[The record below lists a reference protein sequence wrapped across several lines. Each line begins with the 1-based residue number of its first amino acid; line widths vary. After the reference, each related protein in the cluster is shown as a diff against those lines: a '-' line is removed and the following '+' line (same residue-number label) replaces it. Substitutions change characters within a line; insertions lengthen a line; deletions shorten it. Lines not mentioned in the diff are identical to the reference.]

1 MPRGLVTLPIIP
13 GDKSIT
19 TMNQAGVVMAQ
30 RTIVLIVALL
40 ALAVS
45 IGATFFTGGS
55 PEPVEQHRQIDP
67 TSTRHPADP
76 IEDGRPSLI
85 DYQRFDAR
93 IAGLM
98 RDPDMVGLAVGTI
111 ELGQVRF
118 AKGYGEILAGSGSP
132 VTPDTVFRWA
142 SLSKGVAA
150 ALAVSLAEAQKLSLD
165 APLSPSA
172 TTLTIPG
179 GVANISVAD
188 ILSHRTGLVR
198 NAWDDRLEAGE
209 DPKRLRAELGSL
221 PPYCPPGTCHAYQN
235 VAFDAVTES
244 IERASGQDYARFA
257 HDRLFV
263 PLGMTRASIGRAGLE
278 TAPSWAR
285 PHRRRRAATI
295 VNDNYYRVPA
305 AGGVNASIRDLLL
318 WMRAQMAE
326 TPQTLSPASI
336 EKMQQPLVRTLPRGR
351 RGPTD
356 RALGDA
362 AYGLGW
368 RTYTYAGHKL
378 VGHRGS
384 VDGYGALILFDPVQK
399 SGIVMLWNSNQPR
412 AARLQLEFFDML
424 YGLPPTNWLELDQV
438 VSMPDPLSVN
448 AM

>member
-1 MPRGLVTLPIIP
+1 
-13 GDKSIT
+13 
-19 TMNQAGVVMAQ
+19 MAQ
-30 RTIVLIVALL
+30 RSIVLIVVLL
-40 ALAVS
+40 VLVS
-45 IGATFFTGGS
+45 AGGAFFAAGL
-55 PEPVEQHRQIDP
+55 PEAPEQRPQIDQ
-67 TSTRHPADP
+67 TSFRHPADP
-76 IEDGRPSLI
+76 INDGRPSVV
-85 DYQRFDAR
+85 DYQRLDAR

-118 AKGYGEILAGSGSP
+118 ARGYGEILAGSGSP
-132 VTPDTVFRWA
+132 VLPDTVFRWA

-150 ALAVSLAEAQKLSLD
+150 ALAVSLAETQKLSLD
-165 APLSPSA
+165 APLSPSG
-172 TTLTIPG
+172 TMLTIPG
-179 GVANISVAD
+179 GVAKISVAD

-209 DPKRLRAELGSL
+209 DPKLLRAELGSL

-235 VAFDAVTES
+235 VAFDAVTEF
-244 IERASGQDYARFA
+244 IERSSGQSYARFA
-257 HDRLFV
+257 TDRLFV
-263 PLGMTRASIGRAGLE
+263 PLGMTRASLGRAGLE

-285 PHRRRRAATI
+285 PHRRLRTPTT

-318 WMRAQMAE
+318 WMRAQMGE
-326 TPQTLSPASI
+326 TPAILSPASI
-336 EKMQQPLVRTLPRGR
+336 EKMQQPRIRTTPRGR

-399 SGIVMLWNSNQPR
+399 SGIVMLWNSNQPK

-424 YGLPPTNWLELDQV
+424 YGLPPTDWLEIDQV
-438 VSMPDPLSVN
+438 PAD
-448 AM
+448 

>member
-1 MPRGLVTLPIIP
+1 
-13 GDKSIT
+13 
-19 TMNQAGVVMAQ
+19 MAQ
-30 RTIVLIVALL
+30 RSIVLIVALL

-45 IGATFFTGGS
+45 VGAALSPGKL
-55 PEPVEQHRQIDP
+55 PEPLEQHREVDR

-76 IEDGRPSLI
+76 IDDGRPSLI
-85 DYQRFDAR
+85 DYQRLDAR

-118 AKGYGEILAGSGSP
+118 AKGYGEILTGSGSP

-150 ALAVSLAEAQKLSLD
+150 ALAVSLAETQKLSLD

-209 DPKRLRAELGSL
+209 DPKLLRAELGSL

-235 VAFDAVTES
+235 VAFDAVTEF
-244 IERASGQDYARFA
+244 IERASGQSYVRFA
-257 HDRLFV
+257 TDRLFV
-263 PLGMTRASIGRAGLE
+263 PLGMTRASLGQSGLE
-278 TAPSWAR
+278 TASSWAR
-285 PHRRRRAATI
+285 PHRRLRMPTT

-318 WMRAQMAE
+318 WMHAQMAE
-326 TPQTLSPASI
+326 APEILSPASI
-336 EKMQQPLVRTLPRGR
+336 EKMHQPLVQTPPRGR

-368 RTYTYAGHKL
+368 RIYTYAGRKL

-384 VDGYGALILFDPVQK
+384 VDGYGALILFDPSQK

-424 YGLPPTNWLELDQV
+424 YGLPPTDWLELDQTLAGNQ
-438 VSMPDPLSVN
+438 MH
-448 AM
+448 

>member
-1 MPRGLVTLPIIP
+1 
-13 GDKSIT
+13 
-19 TMNQAGVVMAQ
+19 MAQ
-30 RTIVLIVALL
+30 RSIVLIVVLL
-40 ALAVS
+40 VLVS
-45 IGATFFTGGS
+45 AGVAFFAAGLPDA
-55 PEPVEQHRQIDP
+55 PEQRPQIDQ
-67 TSTRHPADP
+67 TSFRHPADP
-76 IEDGRPSLI
+76 INDGRPSVV
-85 DYQRFDAR
+85 DYQRLDAR

-118 AKGYGEILAGSGSP
+118 ARGYGEILAGSGLP
-132 VTPDTVFRWA
+132 VLPDTVFRWA

-150 ALAVSLAEAQKLSLD
+150 ALAVSLAETQKLSLD
-165 APLSPSA
+165 APLSPSG

-179 GVANISVAD
+179 GVAKISVAD

-209 DPKRLRAELGSL
+209 DPKLLRAELGSL

-235 VAFDAVTES
+235 VAFDAVTEF
-244 IERASGQDYARFA
+244 IERSSGQSYARFA
-257 HDRLFV
+257 TDRLFV
-263 PLGMTRASIGRAGLE
+263 PLGMTRASLGRAGLE

-285 PHRRRRAATI
+285 PHRRLRTPTT

-318 WMRAQMAE
+318 WMRAQMGE
-326 TPQTLSPASI
+326 TPAILSPASI
-336 EKMQQPLVRTLPRGR
+336 EKMQQPRIRTTPRGR

-399 SGIVMLWNSNQPR
+399 SGIVMLWNSNQPK

-424 YGLPPTNWLELDQV
+424 YGLPPTDWLEIDQV
-438 VSMPDPLSVN
+438 PAD
-448 AM
+448 

>member
-1 MPRGLVTLPIIP
+1 
-13 GDKSIT
+13 
-19 TMNQAGVVMAQ
+19 MAQ
-30 RTIVLIVALL
+30 RSIVLIVVLL
-40 ALAVS
+40 VLVS
-45 IGATFFTGGS
+45 AGVAFFAAGL
-55 PEPVEQHRQIDP
+55 PEAPEQRPQIDQ
-67 TSTRHPADP
+67 TSFRHPADP
-76 IEDGRPSLI
+76 IKDGRPSVV
-85 DYQRFDAR
+85 DYQRLDAH

-118 AKGYGEILAGSGSP
+118 ARGYGEILAGSGSP
-132 VTPDTVFRWA
+132 VLPDTVFRWA

-150 ALAVSLAEAQKLSLD
+150 ALAVSLAETQKLSLD
-165 APLSPSA
+165 VPLSPSG

-209 DPKRLRAELGSL
+209 DPKLLRAELGSL

-235 VAFDAVTES
+235 VAFDAVTEF
-244 IERASGQDYARFA
+244 IERSSGQSYARFA
-257 HDRLFV
+257 TDRLFV
-263 PLGMTRASIGRAGLE
+263 PLGMTRASLGRAGLE

-285 PHRRRRAATI
+285 PHRRPRTPTT

-305 AGGVNASIRDLLL
+305 AGGVNGSIRDLLL
-318 WMRAQMAE
+318 WMRAQMGE
-326 TPQTLSPASI
+326 TPAILSPASI
-336 EKMQQPLVRTLPRGR
+336 EKMQQPRIRTTPRGR

-399 SGIVMLWNSNQPR
+399 SGIVMLWNSNQPK

-424 YGLPPTNWLELDQV
+424 YGLPPTDWLEIDQV
-438 VSMPDPLSVN
+438 PAD
-448 AM
+448 

>member
-1 MPRGLVTLPIIP
+1 
-13 GDKSIT
+13 
-19 TMNQAGVVMAQ
+19 MAQ
-30 RTIVLIVALL
+30 RSIVLIVVLL
-40 ALAVS
+40 VLVS
-45 IGATFFTGGS
+45 AGVAFFAAGL
-55 PEPVEQHRQIDP
+55 PEAPEQRPQIDQ
-67 TSTRHPADP
+67 TSFRHPADP
-76 IEDGRPSLI
+76 IKDGRPSVV
-85 DYQRFDAR
+85 DYQRLDAH

-118 AKGYGEILAGSGSP
+118 ARGYGEILAGSGSP
-132 VTPDTVFRWA
+132 VLPDTVFRWA

-150 ALAVSLAEAQKLSLD
+150 ALAVSLAETQKLSLD
-165 APLSPSA
+165 VPLSPSG

-209 DPKRLRAELGSL
+209 DPKLLRSELGSL

-235 VAFDAVTES
+235 VAFDAVTEF
-244 IERASGQDYARFA
+244 IERSSGQSYARFA
-257 HDRLFV
+257 TDRLFV
-263 PLGMTRASIGRAGLE
+263 PLGMTRASLGRAGLE

-285 PHRRRRAATI
+285 PHRRPRTPTT

-305 AGGVNASIRDLLL
+305 AGGVNGSIRDLLL
-318 WMRAQMAE
+318 WMRAQMGE
-326 TPQTLSPASI
+326 TPAILSPASI
-336 EKMQQPLVRTLPRGR
+336 EKMQQPRIRTTPRGR

-399 SGIVMLWNSNQPR
+399 SGIVMLWNSNQPK

-424 YGLPPTNWLELDQV
+424 YGLPPTDWLEIDQV
-438 VSMPDPLSVN
+438 PAD
-448 AM
+448 

>member
-1 MPRGLVTLPIIP
+1 
-13 GDKSIT
+13 
-19 TMNQAGVVMAQ
+19 MAQ
-30 RTIVLIVALL
+30 RSIVLIVVLL
-40 ALAVS
+40 VLVS
-45 IGATFFTGGS
+45 AGVAFFAAGL
-55 PEPVEQHRQIDP
+55 PEAPEQRPQIDQ
-67 TSTRHPADP
+67 TSSRHPADP
-76 IEDGRPSLI
+76 INDGRASVI
-85 DYQRFDAR
+85 DYQRLDAR

-118 AKGYGEILAGSGSP
+118 ARGYGEILAGSSSP

-150 ALAVSLAEAQKLSLD
+150 ALAVSLAETQKLSLD

-209 DPKRLRAELGSL
+209 DPKLLRAELGSL

-235 VAFDAVTES
+235 VAFDAVTEF
-244 IERASGQDYARFA
+244 IERSSGQSYARFA
-257 HDRLFV
+257 TDRLFV
-263 PLGMTRASIGRAGLE
+263 PLGMTRASLGRAGLE

-285 PHRRRRAATI
+285 PHRRLRTPTT

-318 WMRAQMAE
+318 WMRAQMGE
-326 TPQTLSPASI
+326 TPAILSPASI
-336 EKMQQPLVRTLPRGR
+336 EKMQQPRIRTTPRGR

-399 SGIVMLWNSNQPR
+399 SGIVMLWNSNQPK

-424 YGLPPTNWLELDQV
+424 YGLPPTDWLEIDRV
-438 VSMPDPLSVN
+438 PAD
-448 AM
+448 

>member
-1 MPRGLVTLPIIP
+1 MV
-13 GDKSIT
+13 
-19 TMNQAGVVMAQ
+19 Q
-30 RTIVLIVALL
+30 RTIVLIVVLL

-45 IGATFFTGGS
+45 AGATLFSGALSEG
-55 PEPVEQHRQIDP
+55 VEQRRQIDR
-67 TSTRHPADP
+67 TSARHPADP

-85 DYQRFDAR
+85 DYRRFDAR
-93 IAGLM
+93 IRGLM

-118 AKGYGEILAGSGSP
+118 AKGYGEIVAGSGSP

-150 ALAVSLAEAQKLSLD
+150 ALTVSLAEAQRLSLD
-165 APLSPSA
+165 ARLSPSA
-172 TTLTIPG
+172 TMLTIPG

-188 ILSHRTGLVR
+188 ILAHRTGLVR

-235 VAFDAVTES
+235 VAFDAVTEV
-244 IERASGQDYARFA
+244 IEHASGQKYARFA
-257 HDRLFV
+257 TDRLFV
-263 PLGMTRASIGRAGLE
+263 PLGMTRATIGRAGLE
-278 TAPSWAR
+278 AAPSWAR
-285 PHRRRRAATI
+285 PHRRLRTPTT

-318 WMRAQMAE
+318 WMRAQMGEAPE
-326 TPQTLSPASI
+326 ILSPASI
-336 EKMQQPLVRTLPRGR
+336 GKMQQPLVQTPPRGR
-351 RGPTD
+351 RGAMD
-356 RALGDA
+356 RALDDA

-384 VDGYGALILFDPVQK
+384 VDGYGALILFDPAQK

-424 YGLPPTNWLELDQV
+424 YGLPPTDWLELDQV
-438 VSMPDPLSVN
+438 PADEQSKPSPL
-448 AM
+448 